1 MASSKVEVF
10 KSMVE
15 SDPTNALARYGLAN
29 ELVKA
34 EQYEDAIVAMK
45 EYLAMHQDEGAAY
58 RLLAFAN
65 EKLKKYDEAREAY
78 KTGIETATKHHHP
91 GMVSEYQTKLEDLE
105 DL

>member
-34 EQYEDAIVAMK
+34 ERYEEAIGSMN
-45 EYLAMHQDEGAAY
+45 EYLSMHEDEGAAY

-65 EKLKKYDEAREAY
+65 EKLKKYDKVREAY
-78 KTGIETATKHHHP
+78 RTGIDAANKHHHP
-91 GMVSEYQTKLEDLE
+91 GMVAEYQSKLEDLE